1 VAQDL
6 LVVHS
11 RVLLAACLAP
21 WDADSEIGEDL
32 QASLHA
38 IVIAGLSNDMDMAST
53 QQYPAL
59 REDLILRLSE

>member
-1 VAQDL
+1 
-6 LVVHS
+6 
-11 RVLLAACLAP
+11 LAP